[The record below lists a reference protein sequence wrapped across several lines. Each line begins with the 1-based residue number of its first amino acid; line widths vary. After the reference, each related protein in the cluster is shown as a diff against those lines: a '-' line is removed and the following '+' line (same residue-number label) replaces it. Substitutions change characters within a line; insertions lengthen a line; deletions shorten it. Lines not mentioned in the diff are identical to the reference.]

1 MRNFKKNSSNLKFKE
16 GEFFPDEIVD
26 IANPKQKISYEGKI
40 LAIKNDLIIVLNMQT
55 NKEEIIQKNEN
66 RVLKLWA
73 PGRTLKKYNRVDFEL
88 NNTNYWIEAVVLD
101 IKSSNNEILIKY
113 KNNNRY
119 KPTCEEWINLDS
131 KRIAPIGLYT
141 KLENSEKYNKLLS
154 SSFNIP
160 LSTINN
166 ENSIN
171 FLGKKTKSQNN
182 NIILNKEQELHFIN
196 LMKKNDFEIKIISGD
211 GNCLF
216 RAISD
221 QVYGSEE
228 HHNIIREKCMDYI
241 VVLKRFFS
249 LFIEGDF
256 DNYIKEKRKSGIWG
270 DDIELEAMSEIYNR
284 PIEIYSGSEKPLRC
298 FHEDKIFYLDK
309 NKNHIY
315 LTPIRIS
322 YHGKKHY
329 NSVIPLKDDN
339 NKYKNYKNNIIRTKP
354 GIFEDK
360 IIRIAKENEGNLDEG
375 IKLSEEEYLKKLQKN
390 LSGQKKEEILD
401 QMILN
406 LNENNIKVHDD
417 NNNEDHN
424 KNINENNKKCK
435 KEEDGKENMIEKNDE
450 NKKGNKDQK
459 KDIKK
464 DENKEIKENKENE
477 NKEKKEDKIKKEDND
492 KNKDL
497 KDKNNE
503 DFYFSNPVIKA
514 ALELGFDLDRAIEA
528 WSLYGDDKEL
538 VINYLINLKN

>member
-1 MRNFKKNSSNLKFKE
+1 
-16 GEFFPDEIVD
+16 
-26 IANPKQKISYEGKI
+26 
-40 LAIKNDLIIVLNMQT
+40 
-55 NKEEIIQKNEN
+55 
-66 RVLKLWA
+66 
-73 PGRTLKKYNRVDFEL
+73 
-88 NNTNYWIEAVVLD
+88 
-101 IKSSNNEILIKY
+101 
-113 KNNNRY
+113 
-119 KPTCEEWINLDS
+119 
-131 KRIAPIGLYT
+131 
-141 KLENSEKYNKLLS
+141 
-154 SSFNIP
+154 
-160 LSTINN
+160 
-166 ENSIN
+166 
-171 FLGKKTKSQNN
+171 
-182 NIILNKEQELHFIN
+182 
-196 LMKKNDFEIKIISGD
+196 
-211 GNCLF
+211 
-216 RAISD
+216 
-221 QVYGSEE
+221 
-228 HHNIIREKCMDYI
+228 MDYI

-406 LNENNIKVHDD
+406 LNENNIKAHDD
-417 NNNEDHN
+417 NNNE
-424 KNINENNKKCK
+424 NNKKINEKNK
-435 KEEDGKENMIEKNDE
+435 KCQKDKDEKENKNEKNEE
-450 NKKGNKDQK
+450 NKKGNKEEK

-464 DENKEIKENKENE
+464 EENKEIKENKENE
-477 NKEKKEDKIKKEDND
+477 NKEKKENKIKKEDKD

-503 DFYFSNPVIKA
+503 DFNPVIKA
-514 ALELGFDLDRAIEA
+514 ALEFGFDLDKAIEA
-528 WSLYGDDKEL
+528 WSLFGDDKEL